1 MIRALALGAVLS
13 ASVLSV
19 PVASSAPPV
28 HFDLARSAPAADST
42 VHHVTEIR
50 LWFTAVPQPNATSIR
65 VVRAGGEAVPAGDVV
80 QDPEDGRVAYVTLEE
95 PLGPG
100 AYTVAWRSM
109 AADGHVVRGE
119 FPFSVM
125 AH

>member
-1 MIRALALGAVLS
+1 MIRALALIAILWASAV
-13 ASVLSV
+13 SV
-19 PVASSAPPV
+19 PVAPSASPV

-42 VHHVTEIR
+42 VHQITEVR

-65 VVRAGGEAVPAGDVV
+65 VVGAGGEAVPTGDVV
-80 QDPEDGRVAYVTLEE
+80 QDPEDGRVAYVTFEE

-125 AH
+125 MH